1 MISFYSNENL
11 DADLVGAIRELGYD
25 VWTSYEAGNANQGI
39 SDEAVLRYATLSGWC
54 VLTFDRSDFLLLH
67 QGMVNH
73 CGVVVCKEAVDYSAQ
88 VQVLHSYLSQDQK
101 GLENRLLRLLKQ
113 NQPKSSQQAFVV
125 REYFR

>member
-25 VWTSYEAGNANQGI
+25 VLTSYEAGQANQGI
-39 SDEAVLRYATLSGWC
+39 SDEAVLRYATLNGRC
-54 VLTFDRSDFLLLH
+54 ILTFDRGDFLVLH
-67 QGMVNH
+67 QGMVDH
-73 CGVVVCKEAVDYSAQ
+73 CGVVACKEAADYSAQ
-88 VQVLHSYLSQDQK
+88 VQALHNYLSQDQK
-101 GLENRLLRLLKQ
+101 GLENRLLRLLKK